1 MERIVICSLSK
12 SFGTEGD
19 RGKVNV
25 FFEKIDDKLELINA
39 NEFFCE
45 TKEVFITRNY
55 SELEDE
61 YSNELFELKCSPSK
75 FEVNDGDCKYVSI
88 PENASA
94 IRSKL
99 NVSEIIR
106 CTLPEISNPEISIE
120 ILPHTKT
127 VFVEQNDF
135 VYGPFDFEVVSPS
148 TSTSMANTI
157 KLKTPTLDLKLSQ
170 GKVITNHHYAKIDKD
185 KLEGYEFKTIIGG
198 VIVNV
203 LINHKS
209 FLALMDSTVDFMSDE
224 QIITKYGNII
234 AQNPTIR
241 NFSKGMVNL
250 IRNQTTITKEYKSNK
265 DRFLK
270 FFDLLDLPLEWG
282 RIRSDLMTELINSAK
297 GSKILESYIAEN
309 KAEFFKGDR
318 EEYLLTLKKEHQEIQ
333 SGIDALNRTKES
345 VQSELRQKKDELQNI
360 DVGESQQA
368 FSDEL
373 KKKLE
378 VDLDSVKQEI
388 KNHQSKLDDI
398 KSEFSEYNSLKDVQ
412 ERKNNLEIIN
422 KDKDKDI
429 ERLESRRNEVAEELK
444 KDNNQ
449 LVQSLLKIKNQVDVL
464 TGANPTEKKEQ
475 INFIVKSNKPM
486 EDFDS
491 DTRETFI
498 NDISDK
504 LTTLGRKTDF
514 DDIANI
520 IITLSQSQFTL
531 FSGLPGTGKTS
542 LAKLIG
548 QAMGIQNRLLNV
560 PVARGWTS
568 QRDVL
573 GFFNALSQSFV
584 PSSTGLYDLIGQ
596 MQNDKEN
603 KGALSIVLLD
613 EFNLSQPEH
622 YFSPF
627 MEMADSESNRKLFT
641 GDPSQPELRIPE
653 HLRFLGT
660 INHDESVQALTPRM
674 LDRASIINFDNI
686 ASQGPIN
693 VNHSIEA
700 HNEITEC
707 VRGEDFIKLFK
718 APKTDLP
725 DDISSIIEDITKVL
739 HDDSAELGSQII
751 ISYRKIKAIS
761 SYYNVASPLMISHNL
776 AALDY
781 AICQHIIPLLNG
793 YGEQFGERLKKLAN
807 VIPNELTKSYRKI
820 NYIISRGE
828 ANMQTYG
835 AFL

>member
-1 MERIVICSLSK
+1 MERIVICSLAK
-12 SFGTEGD
+12 GFGTEGD

-25 FFEKIDDKLELINA
+25 FFEKINDKLESINS

-45 TKEVFITRNY
+45 TNEVFITRNY
-55 SELEDE
+55 SELEEE
-61 YSNELFELKCSPSK
+61 YSKELFELKCAPSK
-75 FEVNDGDCKYVSI
+75 FEVNEGDCKYVST
-88 PENASA
+88 PENASK

-99 NVSEIIR
+99 NVSEIIS

-120 ILPHTKT
+120 TLPHTKT
-127 VFVEQNDF
+127 VFIEQNDL
-135 VYGPFDFEVVSPS
+135 VYGPFDFEIVSSS
-148 TSTSMANTI
+148 TSLPNTI
-157 KLKTPTLDLKLSQ
+157 KLKTSALDLKLAQ
-170 GKVITNHHYAKIDKD
+170 GKVITNHHYAKININ
-185 KLEGYEFKTIIGG
+185 KLEEYKFKTIIGG
-198 VIVNV
+198 IIVNV
-203 LINHKS
+203 LINHKD
-209 FLALMDSTVDFMSDE
+209 FLALMDSSADFMTDE
-224 QIITKYGNII
+224 QVITKYGNII
-234 AQNPTIR
+234 AQNPNIR

-250 IRNQTTITKEYKSNK
+250 IRSQTINTKEYKSNK
-265 DRFLK
+265 DRFLR
-270 FFDLLDLPLEWG
+270 FFELLDLPLEWG

-297 GSKILESYIAEN
+297 GSKILESYISEN
-309 KAEFFKGDR
+309 KSEFFKGER
-318 EEYLLTLKKEHQEIQ
+318 EEYLLTLKKEHKDVQL
-333 SGIDALNRTKES
+333 GIDALIKTKES

-388 KNHQSKLDDI
+388 KDYQNKLDAI

-429 ERLESRRNEVAEELK
+429 ERLEIRREEVADELK
-444 KDNNQ
+444 KDNNE

-475 INFIVKSNKPM
+475 INFTVKSNKSI
-486 EDFDS
+486 DNFDS

-498 NDISDK
+498 KDISEK
-504 LTTLGRKTDF
+504 LTTLGRETDF

-560 PVARGWTS
+560 PVARGWS
-568 QRDVL
+568 SPRDVL

-584 PSSTGLYDLIGQ
+584 PSSTGLYDLIEQ

-603 KGALSIVLLD
+603 KGAVSIVLLD
-613 EFNLSQPEH
+613 EFNLSQPEY

-627 MEMADSESNRKLFT
+627 MEMADSESNRKIFT

-686 ASQGPIN
+686 VSQGPIN
-693 VNHSIEA
+693 ITRSLEA

-707 VRGEDFIKLFK
+707 VKGEDFIKLFK
-718 APKTDLP
+718 ALKHELP

-739 HDDSAELGSQII
+739 HDDSAEFGSQII

-807 VIPNELTKSYRKI
+807 IIPNELTKSYKKI